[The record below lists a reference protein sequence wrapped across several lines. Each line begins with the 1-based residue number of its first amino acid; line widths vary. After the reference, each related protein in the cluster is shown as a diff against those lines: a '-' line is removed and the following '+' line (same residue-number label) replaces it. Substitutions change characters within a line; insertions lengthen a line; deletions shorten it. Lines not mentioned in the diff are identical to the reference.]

1 MKANVVFT
9 ATDADVIKTYVKQ
22 GIGVGIIASMAFND
36 IEDKDLV
43 AINANHLFDSGTTY
57 IGFRRGT
64 YLRSHL
70 YEFIQMFAPHLKT
83 ELIAKACAT
92 KSKKELDKIFES
104 IKLIRR

>member
-1 MKANVVFT
+1 MSL
-9 ATDADVIKTYVKQ
+9 TDSNIL
-22 GIGVGIIASMAFND
+22 SNSFF
-36 IEDKDLV
+36 DLV
-43 AINANHLFDSGTTY
+43 AQAFAINANHLFDSGTTY